1 MKSGKNGYLFCSAS
15 ARALGAPAEAAGTAG
30 TCVGGWERGGLS
42 AVRAGSC
49 REM

>member
-1 MKSGKNGYLFCSAS
+1 MKSGKSRYLFCTAG
-15 ARALGAPAEAAGTAG
+15 ARALGAPAEAGVRAG

-42 AVRAGSC
+42 AVQAGSC